1 MPTIGWFEILI
12 IVALAIIVVGPKDF
26 PLMLKKVGSWIG
38 SAKRYVNNIQSEVSS
53 ITEDT
58 IEKNLNEDINV
69 NKKEDKDEQKSS

>member
-12 IVALAIIVVGPKDF
+12 IVVVAIIILGPKDF

-38 SAKRYVNNIQSEVSS
+38 SVKRYVNSVQNEVSS

-58 IEKNLNEDINV
+58 IDKNLSEDINV
-69 NKKEDKDEQKSS
+69 NKKKDKDEQKSS

>member
-12 IVALAIIVVGPKDF
+12 IVTVAIIILGPRDF

-38 SAKRYVNNIQSEVSS
+38 SVKKYINNVQNEVSS

-58 IEKNLNEDINV
+58 IDKNLNENISV
-69 NKKEDKDEQKSS
+69 NKKKDEDEQKSS